1 MLKILRFSQGGGS
14 RSDVGDCDPAKANV
28 MPLCLCLHLTWGAD
42 VCQIQWTAT
51 TTYSVQDVLRSI
63 SRLEIGSLRRSIE
76 AWVVT
81 HVFPAF
87 SQGLANWIPLGVTG
101 AGGNPL
107 NPRNP

>member
-1 MLKILRFSQGGGS
+1 MLGS
-14 RSDVGDCDPAKANV
+14 VVQQNKRHDS
-28 MPLCLCLHLTWGAD
+28 LCPCLHCSREAD
-42 VCQIQWTAT
+42 VCQIEWTTT

-63 SRLEIGSLRRSIE
+63 SCLEIGSVRRSIE

-101 AGGNPL
+101 AGGNHL
-107 NPRNP
+107 NPRNPCFAHC